1 MPPVKSAGKIRH
13 IFVCQACGQQA
24 PKWLGRCP
32 ACDAWSTMVEE
43 AVVGS
48 AATRAQ
54 TAQPANAAV
63 LLPEVTAGDEARSDT
78 GIAELNRVLGG
89 GLVRGALMLVGGDPG
104 IGKSTLLLQA
114 MGTLVQQGRRG
125 LYVTAEES
133 PRQVKMRAERLGLAD
148 VPLHLLAETDLEA
161 VESVRA
167 SLKPDVMVIDSIQTI
182 GTSTLESAVGSVAQ
196 IRAVTHRLMH
206 IAKGEDVAIFV
217 VGHVTKEGTIAGPKV
232 MEHMVDTVLYFEGE
246 RTGPYRILRAHKNR
260 FGSAQ
265 EIGVFEMDA
274 AGLRA
279 VSNPSELFLSQRAV
293 GPGAV
298 VVTAVEGSRPILLEV
313 QALVTPAFYGG
324 TPRRT
329 TTGFDPQRVAML
341 CAVLGARAGVELGGS
356 DVFVNVAGGVRV
368 SEPAADLGVVLALA
382 SAATGQAIA
391 SDTVAVGEVGLSG
404 EVRAASQL
412 PARLHE
418 AAALGFARALVP
430 RVDVERGKDLNAPLT
445 LVPVASLA
453 EALAACDVRPL
464 HKH

>member
-1 MPPVKSAGKIRH
+1 MVSAKQRRV
-13 IFVCQACGQQA
+13 FVCQACGQQS

-32 ACDAWSTMVEE
+32 GCDAWSSLVEE
-43 AVVGS
+43 VVGG
-48 AATRAQ
+48 APATRTGPGQ
-54 TAQPANAAV
+54 TGKQAT
-63 LLPEVTAGDEARSDT
+63 LLPDITGGDESRLDT

-89 GLVRGALMLVGGDPG
+89 GLVRGSLLLVGGDPG

-114 MGTLVQQGRRG
+114 MGSLVNRG
-125 LYVTAEES
+125 LRCLYLTAEES
-133 PRQVKMRAERLGLAD
+133 LRQVKLRAERLGLAQA
-148 VPLHLLAETDLEA
+148 PLHLLAETELE
-161 VESVRA
+161 VLDDVRQK
-167 SLKPDVMVIDSIQTI
+167 LKPDVMVVDSIQTI
-182 GTSTLESAVGSVAQ
+182 GLANMESAVGSVSQ
-196 IRAVTHRLMH
+196 IRAVTQKLMAM
-206 IAKGEDVAIFV
+206 AKGEDVAIFV
-217 VGHVTKEGTIAGPKV
+217 VGHVTKEGTIAGPKI

-265 EIGVFEMDA
+265 EIGVFEMEAD
-274 AGLRA
+274 GLRP

-293 GPGAV
+293 GPGAA

-341 CAVLGARAGVELGGS
+341 CAVLAARAGVELGGS

-382 SAATGQAIA
+382 SAALGQPFA

-404 EVRAASQL
+404 EVRGCSQL
-412 PARLHE
+412 AARLNE
-418 AAALGFARALVP
+418 AAALGFSRALVP
-430 RVDVERGKDLNAPLT
+430 RVDFERGKELHSPVQ
-445 LVPVASLA
+445 LVPVATVA
-453 EALAACDVRPL
+453 EALAVCDMRP
-464 HKH
+464 HT